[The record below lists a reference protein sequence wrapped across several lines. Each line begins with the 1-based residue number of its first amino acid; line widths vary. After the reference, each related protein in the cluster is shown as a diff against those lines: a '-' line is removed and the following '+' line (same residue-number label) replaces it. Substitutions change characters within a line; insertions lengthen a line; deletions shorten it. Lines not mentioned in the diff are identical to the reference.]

1 MIEWMAEV
9 FFNIAIFIDT
19 ILENTL
25 PADDLHKL
33 TNDKEQQP

>member
-9 FFNIAIFIDT
+9 FFNIAILIDT

-25 PADDLHKL
+25 SPEELHES
-33 TNDKEQQP
+33 TNDKEQQL